1 MKIFITGTTGVI
13 GRRLVP
19 LLVAAGYDVSAMV
32 RSERHVLALEKAGAR
47 TLQVDLF
54 DRRAVRA
61 AVAGHD
67 TVINLATH
75 IPATLRML
83 LPGAWREN
91 DRIRKIASANLV
103 DAAIAGGCARFI
115 QESFAPV
122 YPDCGDAWIDED
134 TPIAPTRYNR
144 TVADAE
150 ASARRFSGGG
160 RAGVVLRFGAFYGP
174 DAFQVR
180 DMIKAVRKGWAP
192 LPGPATAYVSSVSHD
207 DAASA
212 VVAALGVPA
221 GSYNV
226 VDDEPL
232 RRGDY
237 AETLAA
243 ALGVAPPKPL
253 STWVT
258 ALTGSLGELM
268 SRSQRISNRLL
279 RSESGWQPKYPS
291 LREGL
296 PATLAALRDAN
307 ASTGTE
313 SIPAPA
319 ARAAK
324 LDGSSQ
330 RPVAPRHGW
339 HPESGWRRWMSKLRP
354 KEPSP

>member
-1 MKIFITGTTGVI
+1 MKIFVTEATGVI

-19 LLVAAGYDVSAMV
+19 LLVAAGYDVSAMI
-32 RSERHVLALEKAGAR
+32 RSEHHRPALENAGAS
-47 TLQVDLF
+47 TFQVDLF

-91 DRIRKIASANLV
+91 DRIRKVASTNLV
-103 DAAIAGGCARFI
+103 DAAIAGGCSRFI

-122 YPDCGDAWIDED
+122 YPDCGSAWIDEE

-150 ASARRFSGGG
+150 ASARRFSGDG
-160 RAGVVLRFGAFYGP
+160 RAGVVLRFAAFYGP

-180 DMIKAVRKGWAP
+180 SMIKAVRKGWAP
-192 LPGPATAYVSSVSHD
+192 LPGSPRAYVSSISHD

-221 GSYNV
+221 GTYNV
-226 VDDEPL
+226 ADNEPL
-232 RRGDY
+232 RRRDY
-237 AETLAA
+237 ADALAA
-243 ALGVAPPKPL
+243 SIGVAPPRPIP
-253 STWVT
+253 TWVT
-258 ALTGSLGELM
+258 TLTGSLGELM

-279 RSESGWQPKYPS
+279 RWESGWQPKYPS

-307 ASTGTE
+307 ASTDHE
-313 SIPAPA
+313 SVPAPA

-324 LDGSSQ
+324 LDGSFPKAS
-330 RPVAPRHGW
+330 RAP
-339 HPESGWRRWMSKLRP
+339 HPESGWRRWMSKFRP
-354 KEPSP
+354 NEPSPR